1 VNNDK
6 QRFVIRASASRLDKG
21 LLAVPQR
28 FKGWFPA
35 ERGQIQIVFD
45 DEEAAKTLTFHPYDA
60 TTKEIRIFGLRN
72 WYSKREVRQGELI
85 SITLEDREQR
95 LYRIALERY
104 VRERQEGVA
113 RQRLQDA
120 GTDAEAEQQLTILG
134 RLARKRPREVAQ
146 EELLRI
152 VQQSARQPR
161 PRVLPAVA
169 ERREGVPA
177 GTRVLL
183 RELHDGK
190 CQICSFTFEK
200 RNGEPYFEIH
210 HLDPRI
216 GHHPTNL
223 LVVCPNCHAQ
233 LEHAMLGDFR
243 WAGHWLVGL
252 SINGKRLSVR
262 QPLAHDSM
270 RRALLGLFIV
280 IATLRFGRLLG
291 R

>member
-1 VNNDK
+1 MNNDK

-113 RQRLQDA
+113 RQRLQD
-120 GTDAEAEQQLTILG
+120 
-134 RLARKRPREVAQ
+134 
-146 EELLRI
+146 
-152 VQQSARQPR
+152 
-161 PRVLPAVA
+161 
-169 ERREGVPA
+169 
-177 GTRVLL
+177 
-183 RELHDGK
+183 
-190 CQICSFTFEK
+190 
-200 RNGEPYFEIH
+200 
-210 HLDPRI
+210 
-216 GHHPTNL
+216 
-223 LVVCPNCHAQ
+223 
-233 LEHAMLGDFR
+233 
-243 WAGHWLVGL
+243 
-252 SINGKRLSVR
+252 
-262 QPLAHDSM
+262 
-270 RRALLGLFIV
+270 
-280 IATLRFGRLLG
+280 
-291 R
+291 